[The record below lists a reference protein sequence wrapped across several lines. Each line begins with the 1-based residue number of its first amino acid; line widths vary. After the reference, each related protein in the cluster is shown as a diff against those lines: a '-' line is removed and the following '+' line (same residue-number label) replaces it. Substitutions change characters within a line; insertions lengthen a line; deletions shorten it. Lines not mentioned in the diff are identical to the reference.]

1 MYNLTRIWRA
11 LNAKTT
17 NKTVEIERD
26 EDLQE
31 TCTVTEY
38 AVEGT
43 VKLAMDSIW
52 NYSGSDTVR
61 VEGIQVR
68 HTVYEDDDD
77 DSIMVNVEHDATWNI
92 YTDTGFEAAISAA
105 LDMDVTFTEQGMQD
119 DNYASMEV

>member
-1 MYNLTRIWRA
+1 MLE
-11 LNAKTT
+11 LT

-68 HTVYEDDDD
+68 HTVYEEDGDT
-77 DSIMVNVEHDATWNI
+77 SIMVNVEHDATWNI
-92 YTDTGFEAAISAA
+92 YTDTGFERAISEA
-105 LDMDVTFTEQGMQD
+105 LGMDITFTEQGMQD

>member
-1 MYNLTRIWRA
+1 MLK
-11 LNAKTT
+11 LT

-52 NYSGSDTVR
+52 DYTGSDTVR

-68 HTVYEDDDD
+68 HTVYEDDMS
-77 DSIMVNVEHDATWNI
+77 DSIMVNVEHDATWDI
-92 YTDTGFEAAISAA
+92 YTDSGFEAAISAA
-105 LDMDVTFTEQGMQD
+105 LGFDVTFTEQGMQD

>member
-1 MYNLTRIWRA
+1 MLK
-11 LNAKTT
+11 LT

-68 HTVYEDDDD
+68 HTVYEDDMS
-77 DSIMVNVEHDATWNI
+77 DSVMVNVEHDATWDI
-92 YTDTGFEAAISAA
+92 YTDSGFERAISAA
-105 LDMDVTFTEQGMQD
+105 LDMDVTFTEQGMQG
-119 DNYASMEV
+119 DNYASMEI

>member
-1 MYNLTRIWRA
+1 MLK
-11 LNAKTT
+11 LT

-52 NYSGSDTVR
+52 NYSGSDTVC

-68 HTVYEDDDD
+68 ETLYEEDGDT
-77 DSIMVNVEHDATWNI
+77 SIMVNVEHDATWNI

>member
-1 MYNLTRIWRA
+1 MLK
-11 LNAKTT
+11 LT

-52 NYSGSDTVR
+52 DYTGSDTVR
-61 VEGIQVR
+61 VESIQVR
-68 HTVYEDDDD
+68 ETLYEEDG
-77 DSIMVNVEHDATWNI
+77 DSSTMVNVTHDSTWDI
-92 YTDTGFEAAISAA
+92 YTDSGFEAAISAA
-105 LDMDVTFTEQGMQD
+105 LGMDITFTEQGMQD

>member
-1 MYNLTRIWRA
+1 MLT
-11 LNAKTT
+11 LT

-68 HTVYEDDDD
+68 ETLYEEDGDT
-77 DSIMVNVEHDATWNI
+77 SIMVNVEHDATWNI

>member
-1 MYNLTRIWRA
+1 MLK
-11 LNAKTT
+11 LT

-52 NYSGSDTVR
+52 NYTGSDTVR
-61 VEGIQVR
+61 IDGIQVR
-68 HTVYEDDDD
+68 ETVYEDDDCV
-77 DSIMVNVEHDATWNI
+77 STMVNVEHDATWDI
-92 YTDTGFEAAISAA
+92 YTDTGFERAISDA
-105 LDMDVTFTEQGMQD
+105 LGMEVTFTEQGMQD

>member
-1 MYNLTRIWRA
+1 MLT
-11 LNAKTT
+11 LT

-31 TCTVTEY
+31 TCTITEY

-68 HTVYEDDDD
+68 ETLYEEDGDT
-77 DSIMVNVEHDATWNI
+77 SIMVNVEHDATWNI

>member
-1 MYNLTRIWRA
+1 MLK
-11 LNAKTT
+11 LT

-68 HTVYEDDDD
+68 ETLYEEDGDT
-77 DSIMVNVEHDATWNI
+77 SIMVNVEHDATWNI

>member
-1 MYNLTRIWRA
+1 MLK
-11 LNAKTT
+11 LT